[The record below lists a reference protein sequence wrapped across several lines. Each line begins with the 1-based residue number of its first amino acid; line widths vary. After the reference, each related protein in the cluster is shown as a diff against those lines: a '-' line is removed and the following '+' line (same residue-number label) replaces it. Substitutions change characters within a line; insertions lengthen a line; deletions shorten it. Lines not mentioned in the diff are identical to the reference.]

1 MHRFSTQRTM
11 IAIDFT
17 STAAIM
23 AGICV
28 AVFGIQMAFACG
40 LYSRLHRYFNPK
52 AAEEPAEW
60 PPLSVIV
67 VTKDTGDVLEQNLT
81 ALLEQAYPEFE
92 VIVIN
97 DQSAGEDELTLKILA
112 MRYPNLYHTFIPESA
127 RYVSRK
133 KLSIAM
139 GIRASHYEW
148 IVVTSPFARPDSD
161 QWLKS
166 LAREMTPETDVVLG
180 YSGYTH
186 QKGHFALRVR
196 AASFFRSLRYLN
208 WALAGHPYM
217 GVGINLAYRKSVYQ
231 AHKGFSNH
239 LQLQRG
245 EDDLLVNAIAN
256 GRNTR
261 VARGAESIVRL
272 PVPAKRAWRE
282 EKMGMMAT
290 ARFLR
295 GMVPRLNAFETI
307 TCGLFHLMCLATL
320 AVGVMDKQWIPAGVT
335 AACWLTRELTIT
347 HIWYH
352 TAWGLKE
359 KFGFFL
365 PVFDVCRP
373 SGSLICRVRFWVCR
387 KDAFLRK

>member
-1 MHRFSTQRTM
+1 M

-17 STAAIM
+17 STATIM
-23 AGICV
+23 AGIC
-28 AVFGIQMAFACG
+28 AIVFVIQMAFACG
-40 LYSRLHRYFNPK
+40 LYSRLHRYFHQQK
-52 AAEEPAEW
+52 AEEPAQW
-60 PPLSVIV
+60 PPLSVVV
-67 VTKDTGDVLEQNLT
+67 VTKDTGEALEKNLT
-81 ALLEQAYPEFE
+81 ALLEQTYPEFE

-112 MRYPNLYHTFIPESA
+112 ARYPNLYHTFIPESA

-133 KLSIAM
+133 KLGIAM
-139 GIRASHYEW
+139 GIRASHYDW

-166 LAREMTPETDVVLG
+166 LAREMTPETDIVLG
-180 YSGYTH
+180 YSGYIC

-196 AASFFRSLRYLN
+196 ATSFFGSLRYLN

-217 GVGINLAYRKSVYQ
+217 GVGTNLAYRKSVYQ
-231 AHKGFSNH
+231 AHKGFSDH
-239 LQLQRG
+239 LPLQRG
-245 EDDLLVNAIAN
+245 EDDLLVNALAN
-256 GRNTR
+256 KRNTR
-261 VARGAESIVRL
+261 VARGTESIVRL
-272 PVPAKRAWRE
+272 PVPAFKRAWRE

-290 ARFLR
+290 AHFFR
-295 GMVPRLNAFETI
+295 GMAPRLNALETL

-320 AVGVMDKQWIPAGVT
+320 AIGWTDKQWIPAGVT
-335 AACWLTRELTIT
+335 AACWLIRQLTVM

-352 TAWGLKE
+352 TAWDLKE

-373 SGSLICRVRFWVCR
+373 LESLIRHLRFWTCR
-387 KDAFLRK
+387 KDTFLRK